1 MLPPAGIGC
10 TPRTNGADAR
20 AACRPERQHAARGA
34 RTGRATRCLGLIH
47 LAHARRPSEVTG
59 ASLRFEKKEELGPVL
74 VPPSSCAKTTAA
86 PAPLGNP
93 IQANEGLEPAEFFDG
108 IGEAQFGVF

>member
-1 MLPPAGIGC
+1 M
-10 TPRTNGADAR
+10 
-20 AACRPERQHAARGA
+20 
-34 RTGRATRCLGLIH
+34 
-47 LAHARRPSEVTG
+47 
-59 ASLRFEKKEELGPVL
+59 RFEKKEELGPVL

>member
-1 MLPPAGIGC
+1 MNTIFPIRKQ
-10 TPRTNGADAR
+10 TPCFHQSAR
-20 AACRPERQHAARGA
+20 V
-34 RTGRATRCLGLIH
+34 
-47 LAHARRPSEVTG
+47 HARRPSEVTG